1 MKLDPEEQIIAVALD
16 QAELDDANERGA
28 RARIEFKSEG
38 YARVTITISRQLVE
52 RARALDLTTWELF
65 AEALRLAVPGAF
77 EFPARFHRRGTDGL
91 SPLPSIGAGAGPLIR
106 PGTRLG

>member
-1 MKLDPEEQIIAVALD
+1 MVKLDPEERIIAVALD

-38 YARVTITISRQLVE
+38 HARVTITISRQLVE

-77 EFPARFHRRGTDGL
+77 EFAR
-91 SPLPSIGAGAGPLIR
+91 PLPP
-106 PGTRLG
+106 PWH